1 MRQKS
6 NSAEV
11 PLPPWEVRRKTE
23 APQRAPLTA
32 ERIVDA
38 ALAVVDT
45 EGSAAVTMR
54 RIAGDLGV
62 VASSLYAHVRNREE
76 LLLLVLERVMKE
88 VGVPQV
94 TGQWD
99 ADLKAHYT
107 KMQRVLSAHGDIAL
121 YNFAAFPPTAIGV
134 AITER
139 LLSVL
144 LNVGVPPKIAAWA
157 LHRLTLYTT
166 ADVYEGWRLANKDL
180 DDWIDPVRDYFASLP
195 ADRFPSIVGNVD
207 VMLDT
212 DSDGRFEL
220 GLDMLISGLATFV
233 TD

>member
-1 MRQKS
+1 MHQKS
-6 NSAEV
+6 NTDEV
-11 PLPPWEVRRKTE
+11 PLPPWEARRKAA
-23 APQRAPLTA
+23 APPRVPLTA

-38 ALAVVDT
+38 ALAVVDA

-54 RIAGDLGV
+54 RVAGDLGV
-62 VASSLYAHVRNREE
+62 VASSLYAHVQNREE

-88 VGVPQV
+88 VGVPEV

-99 ADLKAHYT
+99 KDLKAHYT

-144 LNVGVPPKIAAWA
+144 LNVGVSAKTASWA

-166 ADVYEGWRLANKDL
+166 ADVYEGWRLAHKDL
-180 DDWIDPVRDYFASLP
+180 DDWLEPVRDYFTSLP
-195 ADRFPSIVGNVD
+195 ADRFPSIADNVD
-207 VMLDT
+207 VMLDA

-220 GLDMLISGLATFV
+220 GLDMLISGLATFIK
-233 TD
+233 D

>member
-6 NSAEV
+6 NSANV
-11 PLPPWEVRRKTE
+11 PVPPWEVRRKSGTRV
-23 APQRAPLTA
+23 RAPLTA

-45 EGSAAVTMR
+45 EGTSAITMR

-76 LLLLVLERVMKE
+76 LLLLVLDGVMRE
-88 VGVPQV
+88 VGVPEL

-144 LNVGVPPKIAAWA
+144 LDVGVPPRVAAWA
-157 LHRLTLYTT
+157 LHRLTIYTT
-166 ADVYEGWRLANKDL
+166 ADVYEGWHLAHKGL
-180 DDWIDPVRDYFASLP
+180 DNWIEPVHEYFASLP
-195 ADRFPSIVGNVD
+195 ADRFPAIAGNVD
-207 VMLDT
+207 VMLDS

-233 TD
+233 EE

>member
-23 APQRAPLTA
+23 VPQRAPLTA

-54 RIAGDLGV
+54 RIASDLGV

-88 VGVPQV
+88 VGVPEV

-107 KMQRVLSAHGDIAL
+107 KMQRVLSAHGDVAL

-144 LNVGVPPKIAAWA
+144 LNVGVPRRSRLGPCTGSPCTRRPTSTRAGAW
-157 LHRLTLYTT
+157 RTRTWTT
-166 ADVYEGWRLANKDL
+166 GS
-180 DDWIDPVRDYFASLP
+180 I
-195 ADRFPSIVGNVD
+195 PS
-207 VMLDT
+207 
-212 DSDGRFEL
+212 
-220 GLDMLISGLATFV
+220 AT
-233 TD
+233 TSRPCPRTGSRPSSATWTSCWTPTATAGSNWAWTC